1 VNFASAFR
9 QWYFGQDAK
18 RLAALSPA
26 LHADEI
32 TKPVLLIQDP
42 YDAGGESGVA
52 GALRTALARTA
63 NPAEYLEIDGEFS
76 RGLPR
81 ARLQVL
87 TAIQEFFVVNIYDF
101 GVKIGPLKV
110 QK

>member
-1 VNFASAFR
+1 MTWVVVPAAGR
-9 QWYFGQDAK
+9 GLRFG
-18 RLAALSPA
+18 
-26 LHADEI
+26 ADVP
-32 TKPVLLIQDP
+32 KQ
-42 YDAGGESGVA
+42 
-52 GALRTALARTA
+52 
-63 NPAEYLEIDGEFS
+63 YLEIDGEFA